1 MNSLTH
7 SLSFHML
14 LPHIVQPTRIRNNFK
29 TPIDNIY
36 PNMITPS
43 KTLDNLIAKISDH
56 LHKFFV
62 PPDILSN
69 PSSTKFSIFERDWSK
84 FDQENF
90 VLGYISVDWQNL
102 LK

>member
-1 MNSLTH
+1 
-7 SLSFHML
+7 ML
-14 LPHIVQPTRIRNNFK
+14 LPHIVQPTRVRNNFK

-36 PNMITPS
+36 SNMITPS

-62 PPDILSN
+62 PPDIFSN
-69 PSSTKFSIFERDWSK
+69 PSSTKLSIFERDWSK

-90 VLGYISVDWQNL
+90 ILDYISVDWQNL